1 MQVALFGSGAPAFDA
16 RLPSIQRRTL
26 SAGAWIEHHPGWLE
40 GHERVFEQLRLE
52 TAWQSYRR
60 QMYEREVDVPRLVA
74 RAPSEGPIA
83 ELLQRLSA
91 TLTERYR
98 ASLRGAALDNIS
110 LAYYR
115 DGNDSVA
122 FHGDKVGRLANDT
135 IVATVSVGAPRR
147 FLLKPN
153 IHGSSGSRLEAGRSS
168 LAFDLG
174 WGDLFVMGGSC
185 QRTWQHAVPKRAHAD
200 PRISIM
206 FRPPI
211 PED

>member
-1 MQVALFGSGAPAFDA
+1 L
-16 RLPSIQRRTL
+16 
-26 SAGAWIEHHPGWLE
+26 
-40 GHERVFEQLRLE
+40 
-52 TAWQSYRR
+52 
-60 QMYEREVDVPRLVA
+60 
-74 RAPSEGPIA
+74 A
-83 ELLQRLSA
+83 ELLWRLAA
-91 TLTERYR
+91 TLTQRYQG
-98 ASLRGAALDNIS
+98 SLQGAALESIS

-122 FHGDKVGRLANDT
+122 FHGDKVGRLAADT

-153 IHGSSGSRLEAGRSS
+153 AGGPS

-200 PRISIM
+200 PRISVI
-206 FRPPI
+206 FRPPA
-211 PED
+211 PES